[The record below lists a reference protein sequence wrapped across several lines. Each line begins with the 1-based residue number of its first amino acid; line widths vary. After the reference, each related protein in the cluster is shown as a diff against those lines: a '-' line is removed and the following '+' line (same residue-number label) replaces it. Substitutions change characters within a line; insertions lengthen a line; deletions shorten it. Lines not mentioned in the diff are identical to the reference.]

1 MRTQTH
7 KHTHNYTYIE
17 TYLYQRTQACVHTH
31 TYTRTQ
37 AFMHTYSRV
46 LLTPT
51 CARAL
56 KHTRAY
62 KTKNESTDTTH
73 NAHTQIHSYANTRP

>member
-7 KHTHNYTYIE
+7 KHTHNYIYIK

-31 TYTRTQ
+31 ACTRTQ
-37 AFMHTYSRV
+37 AFMHTYLRV
-46 LLTPT
+46 LFPHT

-62 KTKNESTDTTH
+62 KTKNAFTDTTH
-73 NAHTQIHSYANTRP
+73 NAHTHTDTLIR